1 MTKSYK
7 KVQLNLILQFNI
19 AVTEHFLKNF
29 HVKEQHLLNYKFDK
43 FEKNAL
49 FTMEELT
56 TLIDLMGNSYEV
68 LVTKT
73 FIYTYS
79 LTCELRG

>member
-1 MTKSYK
+1 MTKSFK

-29 HVKEQHLLNYKFDK
+29 HVKEQRLLNYKFDK
-43 FEKNAL
+43 FEKNVL
-49 FTMEELT
+49 FTVEELT
-56 TLIDLMGNSYEV
+56 SLIDLMRNSYEV

-73 FIYTYS
+73 FIDTYS

>member
-1 MTKSYK
+1 MTKSFK

-29 HVKEQHLLNYKFDK
+29 HVKEQHLLNYKFDE